1 METAAM
7 LGSSAVSKTTQVASS
22 KMSNLGAI
30 EKCRLQLD
38 YSMTGT
44 VAAFPQRMKNVIK
57 MLMGDMGSKEGVVKT
72 VSEIKAEN
80 KAMKLPTFPFLDL
93 YEFICCKREL
103 EIHSNE
109 FKPGEELPALVIGIS
124 APQSCGQTTIVY
136 SLEYM
141 FNSLGRYPR

>member
-1 METAAM
+1 M

-93 YEFICCKREL
+93 YEFICW
-103 EIHSNE
+103 
-109 FKPGEELPALVIGIS
+109 
-124 APQSCGQTTIVY
+124 
-136 SLEYM
+136 
-141 FNSLGRYPR
+141 